1 MQYVFPSC
9 SILVDNRAQYVETRF
24 GDGTKVGST
33 PNRDD
38 HSLRVAAGLGYGD
51 DTWSMSRD
59 HEVAHTWLAHL
70 AGLPWSPTMW
80 RLAHPWGPD
89 LPDDAQVAEEEAT
102 VLRFQGTLD
111 KAALRPWDLAEVPAK
126 ALLRW

>member
-9 SILVDNRAQYVETRF
+9 SILVDNAAQYVETRF

-33 PNRDD
+33 PNRDA
-38 HSLRVAAGLGYGD
+38 HSRRVAAGLGYGD

-80 RLAHPWGPD
+80 RLAHPWDPD
-89 LPDDAQVAEEEAT
+89 LPDDAQVAEEEAM

-126 ALLRW
+126 APLRW

>member
-33 PNRDD
+33 PNRDA
-38 HSLRVAAGLGYGD
+38 HSLWVAAGLGYGD

-59 HEVAHTWLAHL
+59 HELAHTWLAHM

-89 LPDDAQVAEEEAT
+89 LPDDAQVAEEEAM

-126 ALLRW
+126 APLRW

>member
-1 MQYVFPSC
+1 MQYVFPHC
-9 SILVDNRAQYVETRF
+9 SILVDARAHYVETRF

-33 PNRDD
+33 PNCDD
-38 HSLRVAAGLGYGD
+38 HSLRVAAQLGYGD

-70 AGLPWSPTMW
+70 AGLRWSPTMW

-89 LPDDAQVAEEEAT
+89 LPNDAQVAEEEAT
-102 VLRFQGTLD
+102 VLRFQGTID
-111 KAALRPWDLAEVPAK
+111 KAAPRPWDLAEVPAK
-126 ALLRW
+126 APLRW

>member
-9 SILVDNRAQYVETRF
+9 SILVDNHAQYVETRF

-59 HEVAHTWLAHL
+59 HELAHTWLAHL

-80 RLAHPWGPD
+80 RLAHPWDPD
-89 LPDDAQVAEEEAT
+89 LPDDAAVAHEEAT

-111 KAALRPWDLAEVPAK
+111 KTGLRPWDLADVPAK
-126 ALLRW
+126 APLRW